1 MFCWSLVSAS
11 IFWTKHGNYTDHVV
25 AFWFYC
31 LQNYAS
37 LSFKITCRMTIFVVL
52 NEALYLKGWKC
63 IEIDI
68 TLGRQHRQRKIVN
81 RMHFL
86 GIFFFS
92 EEGFAT
98 KQKRKEFRDPPH
110 GVVVM
115 GTSIIWIF
123 EWDLKIIVCRSQL
136 GEIIH

>member
-1 MFCWSLVSAS
+1 M
-11 IFWTKHGNYTDHVV
+11 I
-25 AFWFYC
+25 
-31 LQNYAS
+31 
-37 LSFKITCRMTIFVVL
+37 IFVVFEL
-52 NEALYLKGWKC
+52 GSIEKKC

-68 TLGRQHRQRKIVN
+68 TLGRHRQRKIVN

-110 GVVVM
+110 GVVM
-115 GTSIIWIF
+115 GTSII
-123 EWDLKIIVCRSQL
+123 
-136 GEIIH
+136 